1 LKQDKAYNN
10 LMDNIDISYF
20 EQKCAGKIHR
30 NSNNWCYSKY
40 SHTNKEPGMNSWK
53 YFATAVFTLFVLL
66 IPLTAQASTSSGPSG
81 GNSVHLLNLTFIDLV
96 IIVFYFVVVLGIGFY
111 LKKYASTGEDFFM
124 AGRKMT
130 AWIAGLSFISANLSS
145 LETMGWSAMAY
156 QYGMLGAHA
165 YLIGA
170 IPAILF
176 LAVVMMPFYYI
187 CKTHSVP
194 GYLKLRYG
202 EGARGLAGIS
212 FTFLTVMV
220 SGASMFAMA
229 KILNLLL
236 GWDMNVSIWISS
248 LTVAVYVTL
257 GGLLSAVFNEVL
269 QYFLIWAGSLLIP
282 ILGLIHVGGWSKM
295 MAAIRENVK
304 VIHPTVQNADFTSLW
319 RNLGSFDTN
328 PMGIDWFGMVFGLGL
343 AVSFGYWCTDFLQ
356 VQRVIVAKDLRS
368 AQNGTLIGAAL
379 KMLVPLIVTVPGLLG
394 LAVLHNPDG
403 SPMILVPE
411 SDPRAGITMRTFN
424 DVLPLL
430 MGQYLGP
437 GLLGLGVTA
446 MIAGFMS
453 GMAGNISAF
462 ATVWTYD
469 VYRPLLNKNATDKH
483 YLNMGRWSSVLGVL
497 ISIGTAYA
505 LFYFSN
511 ILEYLQV
518 LVFFFIVPLFGTVIL
533 GMLWKRAT
541 PAAGFWG
548 FLTAI
553 LVSIGMWTY
562 VHTFPEGYRP
572 QPRAAIEKGSVVRLN
587 MNAEGKYDQ
596 IIVEKGKVSFV
607 NVPISVKTTGD
618 PAVTGDF
625 TIGAADVMVQPIIKN
640 TNKEIPVQT
649 LAPDVVMAQTNEAG
663 KFGVEA
669 VPLLLK
675 PGVAVHIENIS
686 MRFAPAAFNP
696 EHTRLIARS
705 EKAKPMA
712 VNMYSGWWSFV
723 VCIVATVLV
732 SLFTKP
738 KSDAE
743 LKNLVM
749 GLTPL
754 PDEGPCPWYQKPIF
768 WAVIVSIVL
777 IAINIIFW

>member
-1 LKQDKAYNN
+1 LILLVFLAPLNAYAADSAKA
-10 LMDNIDISYF
+10 
-20 EQKCAGKIHR
+20 AG
-30 NSNNWCYSKY
+30 
-40 SHTNKEPGMNSWK
+40 
-53 YFATAVFTLFVLL
+53 
-66 IPLTAQASTSSGPSG
+66 SSS
-81 GNSVHLLNLTFIDLV
+81 HLLTLSTIDMV
-96 IIVFYFVVVLGIGFY
+96 IIAIYFVVVIAIGFY
-111 LKKYASTGEDFFM
+111 LKKYAGTGEDFFM

-187 CKTHSVP
+187 CRTHSVP

-202 EGARGLAGIS
+202 EGARALAGIS

-229 KILNLLL
+229 KILHLLL
-236 GWDMNVSIWISS
+236 GWNMDVSIWVSS

-282 ILGLIHVGGWSKM
+282 ILGIIHVGGWHKM
-295 MAAIRENVK
+295 MEAIKENVK

-356 VQRVIVAKDLRS
+356 VQRVIVAKNLRS

-394 LAVLHNPDG
+394 LAVLFNPDG
-403 SPMILVPE
+403 SLMVLVPE
-411 SDPRAGITMRTFN
+411 SDPRAGITNHTFN

-462 ATVWTYD
+462 ATVWTHD
-469 VYRPLLNKNATDKH
+469 VYKPLLNKNAGDKH
-483 YLNMGRWSSVLGVL
+483 YLNMGRWSSLIGVL
-497 ISIGTAYA
+497 ISIATAYA
-505 LFYFSN
+505 LFFFSN

-553 LVSIGMWTY
+553 LVSMSMWAY
-562 VHTFPEGYRP
+562 VHTFPDGYRP
-572 QPRAAIEKGSVVRLN
+572 QPKISLGNGAVVALEKVSDGKNDKFARIVV
-587 MNAEGKYDQ
+587 ES
-596 IIVEKGKVSFV
+596 GKVSLI
-607 NVPISVKTTGD
+607 NVPIQMEAGKSPMMAGEFTVRDTDIILPAAAQEKTGLV
-618 PAVTGDF
+618 A
-625 TIGAADVMVQPIIKN
+625 
-640 TNKEIPVQT
+640 VQT
-649 LAPDVVMAQTNEAG
+649 LAPDVVMADTKQAG
-663 KFGVEA
+663 KFGVEG
-669 VPLLLK
+669 VPVVLK
-675 PGVAVHIENIS
+675 PGVVIGAQEVS
-686 MRFAPAAFNP
+686 MKFAPAAFNP
-696 EHTRLIARS
+696 AHTKLIARS

-712 VNMYSGWWSFV
+712 VNMYSGWWSLV
-723 VCIVATVLV
+723 VCVVVTVLV
-732 SLFTKP
+732 SLVTKP
-738 KSDAE
+738 KPEAE

-754 PDEGPCPWYQKPIF
+754 PDEGPCPWYQKPIL
-768 WAVIVSIVL
+768 WATVVTVIL
-777 IAINIIFW
+777 IAVNIIFW

>member
-1 LKQDKAYNN
+1 MSDMLCLA
-10 LMDNIDISYF
+10 
-20 EQKCAGKIHR
+20 AGDAPSR
-30 NSNNWCYSKY
+30 LL
-40 SHTNKEPGMNSWK
+40 
-53 YFATAVFTLFVLL
+53 TLSPV
-66 IPLTAQASTSSGPSG
+66 
-81 GNSVHLLNLTFIDLV
+81 DLV
-96 IIVFYFVVVLGIGFY
+96 IIVIYFAVVLGIGFY
-111 LKKYASTGEDFFM
+111 LKKYASTGEEFFM

-130 AWIAGLSFISANLSS
+130 AWIAGISFISANLSS

-236 GWDMNVSIWISS
+236 GWDMNVSIWVSS
-248 LTVAVYVTL
+248 ATVAIYVTL

-269 QYFLIWAGSLLIP
+269 QFFLIWLGALLLP
-282 ILGLIHVGGWSKM
+282 ILGIIDAGGWHKM
-295 MAAIRENVK
+295 MATIQEHVK
-304 VIHPTVQNADFTSLW
+304 VIHPTVANADFTSLW

-356 VQRVIVAKDLRS
+356 VQRVIVAKDLRA
-368 AQNGTLIGAAL
+368 AQNGTIIGSVL
-379 KMLVPLIVTVPGLLG
+379 KMCVPIIVTIPGLLG
-394 LAVLHNPDG
+394 LAVLLNPDG
-403 SPMILVPE
+403 SPMVLVPE
-411 SDPRAGITMRTFN
+411 SDPRANITNRTFN
-424 DVLPLL
+424 DVMPLL

-453 GMAGNISAF
+453 GMAGNVSAF

-469 VYRPLLNKNATDKH
+469 VYRPLINKNASDHH
-483 YLNMGRWSSVLGVL
+483 YVNMGRWCSVLGVV

-511 ILEYLQV
+511 ILEFLQV

-548 FLTAI
+548 FLCAI
-553 LVSIGMWTY
+553 LVSIAMWVF
-562 VHTFPEGYRP
+562 VHSFPDGYRP
-572 QPRAAIEKGSVVRLN
+572 PPKVALAGGAIVS
-587 MNAEGKYDQ
+587 
-596 IIVEKGKVSFV
+596 VEKAGPPGAERITRVSVEGGKVDLL
-607 NVPISVKTTGD
+607 NVPVSLEAGKPPVLTGRFIVKDAPVTLAATTTEKDGERK
-618 PAVTGDF
+618 V
-625 TIGAADVMVQPIIKN
+625 
-640 TNKEIPVQT
+640 PV
-649 LAPDVVMAQTNEAG
+649 LAPDVILAG
-663 KFGVEA
+663 TKQPDKFGVEA
-669 VPLLLK
+669 VPVVLM
-675 PGVAVHIENIS
+675 PGVEVNASDVTQKFVPS
-686 MRFAPAAFNP
+686 AFNP
-696 EHTRLIARS
+696 AHAKLIARS
-705 EKAKPMA
+705 EKAKGMA
-712 VNMYSGWWSFV
+712 INMYSAWWSFV
-723 VCIVATVLV
+723 VCVSMTVLV
-732 SLFTKP
+732 SLFTRPKP
-738 KSDAE
+738 EAE

-749 GLTPL
+749 GLTEI
-754 PDEGPCPWYQKPIF
+754 PDQGPCPWYKSPKL
-768 WAVIVSIVL
+768 WATMVMLALVAV
-777 IAINIIFW
+777 NIIFW

>member
-1 LKQDKAYNN
+1 MKPLKRLCAAVLILLVFLVPLNAYAAGSAKA
-10 LMDNIDISYF
+10 
-20 EQKCAGKIHR
+20 AG
-30 NSNNWCYSKY
+30 
-40 SHTNKEPGMNSWK
+40 
-53 YFATAVFTLFVLL
+53 
-66 IPLTAQASTSSGPSG
+66 SSS
-81 GNSVHLLNLTFIDLV
+81 HLLTLSTIDMVV
-96 IIVFYFVVVLGIGFY
+96 IAIYFVVVIAIGFY
-111 LKKYASTGEDFFM
+111 LKKYAGTGEDFFM

-187 CKTHSVP
+187 CRTHSVP

-202 EGARGLAGIS
+202 EGARALAGIS

-229 KILNLLL
+229 KILHLLL
-236 GWDMNVSIWISS
+236 GWNMDVSIWVSS
-248 LTVAVYVTL
+248 ITVAVYVTL

-282 ILGLIHVGGWSKM
+282 ILGLIHVGGWHKM
-295 MAAIRENVK
+295 MAAIKENVK
-304 VIHPTVQNADFTSLW
+304 IIHPTVQNADFTSLW

-356 VQRVIVAKDLRS
+356 VQRVIVAKNLRS
-368 AQNGTLIGAAL
+368 AQNGTLIGAML
-379 KMLVPLIVTVPGLLG
+379 KMLVPLIVTIPGLLG
-394 LAVLHNPDG
+394 LAVLFNPDG
-403 SPMILVPE
+403 SLMVLVPE
-411 SDPRAGITMRTFN
+411 SDPRAGITNHTFN

-462 ATVWTYD
+462 ATVWTHD
-469 VYRPLLNKNATDKH
+469 VYKPLLNKHAGEKH
-483 YLNMGRWSSVLGVL
+483 YLNMGRWSSLIGVMV
-497 ISIGTAYA
+497 SIATAYA

-553 LVSIGMWTY
+553 LVSMGMWAY
-562 VHTFPEGYRP
+562 VHTFPDGYRP
-572 QPRAAIEKGSVVRLN
+572 QPKISLGNGAAVSLEKASDGKNDKYARVV
-587 MNAEGKYDQ
+587 
-596 IIVEKGKVSFV
+596 VESGKVNLI
-607 NVPISVKTTGD
+607 NVPVLLEAGKSPMTAGEFTVKDADIILPAATQEKTG
-618 PAVTGDF
+618 
-625 TIGAADVMVQPIIKN
+625 MVA
-640 TNKEIPVQT
+640 VQT
-649 LAPDVVMAQTNEAG
+649 LAPNIVMADTGQAG
-663 KFGVEA
+663 KFGVEG
-669 VPLLLK
+669 VPVVLK
-675 PGVAVHIENIS
+675 PGVVIVVENIS
-686 MRFAPAAFNP
+686 MKFAPAAFNSA
-696 EHTRLIARS
+696 HAKLIARS

-712 VNMYSGWWSFV
+712 VNMYSGWWSLV
-723 VCIVATVLV
+723 VCVVITVLV
-732 SLFTKP
+732 SLVTKP
-738 KSDAE
+738 KPEAE

-754 PDEGPCPWYQKPIF
+754 PDEGPCPWYQKPIL
-768 WAVIVSIVL
+768 WAAVVTIVL
-777 IAINIIFW
+777 IAVNIIFW